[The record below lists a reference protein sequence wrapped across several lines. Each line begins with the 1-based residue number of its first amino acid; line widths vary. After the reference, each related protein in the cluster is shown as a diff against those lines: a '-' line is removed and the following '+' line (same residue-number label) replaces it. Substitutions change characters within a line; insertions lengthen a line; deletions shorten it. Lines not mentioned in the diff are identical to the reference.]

1 MAFKYSL
8 DSFHP
13 VGDVRPWT
21 AEDLKKDSALL
32 DRLVELWEQ
41 LDEAEDEY
49 DKPFGLRMPDK
60 KGLTDFFRKRLLER
74 NGYAIYEDDEV
85 VGFCIVREAE
95 YENSYF
101 ISTLVI
107 DEVHRGKH
115 YGKTLLDYI
124 FQAKKGQH
132 ALLRVSMN
140 NKAGLAL
147 YKKCGFIPM
156 SQVMFRK

>member
-8 DSFHP
+8 ESFHP
-13 VGDVRPWT
+13 TGDVRPWT

-41 LDEAEDEY
+41 LDDAEDEY

-60 KGLTDFFRKRLLER
+60 KGITDFFRKRLLER
-74 NGYAIYEDDEV
+74 SGYAIYEGDDV
-85 VGFCIVREAE
+85 VGFCIVRDAE

-107 DEVHRGKH
+107 DEAHRGKH
-115 YGKTLLDYI
+115 FGKTLLDYI
-124 FQAKKGQH
+124 FQVKKGQH
-132 ALLRVSMN
+132 AMLRVSMN